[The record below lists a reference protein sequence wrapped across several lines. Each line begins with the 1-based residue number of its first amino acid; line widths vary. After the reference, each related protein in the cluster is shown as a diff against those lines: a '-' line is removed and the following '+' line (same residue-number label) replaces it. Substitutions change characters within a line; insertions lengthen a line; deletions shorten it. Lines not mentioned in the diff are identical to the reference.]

1 MQLSPSGKKVS
12 KYDNPKHL
20 PKHDKNLKRKQ
31 QKLARKQKASNSR
44 YKYRKVVA
52 KVYEPISNSRQDFL
66 HKLSYKLVSDSVVV
80 IVENLHVKGMVR
92 NHNLA
97 KAISDVGWGTF
108 TNFLA
113 YKLKRKGAKLVEI
126 EGSLAL
132 NFLLTASIK
141 SVKCH

>member
-1 MQLSPSGKKVS
+1 MSRSGKKVS

-20 PKHDKNLKRKQ
+20 AKHDKNLKRKQ
-31 QKLARKQKASNSR
+31 KKLARKKKASNSR

-52 KVYEPISNSRQDFL
+52 KLYEQISNSRQYFL
-66 HKLSYKLVSDSVVV
+66 PKLSYKLVSDSVVV

-97 KAISDVGWGTF
+97 KAISDVGWGTLI
-108 TNFLA
+108 NFLA
-113 YKLKRKGAKLVEI
+113 YKLKCKGAKLVEI
-126 EGSLAL
+126 DGSLAL
-132 NFLLTASIK
+132 NFVLTASIK